1 MNKES
6 QISGPIKAIR
16 VIHIGILGSTLI
28 FGGFI
33 FLLVS
38 RNYVA
43 LDLNDPL
50 TYIPLTATVIL
61 IPLANF
67 LFNNHLRSKN
77 QEGELKSKLL
87 TFQSAHIKRIA
98 LIEALGFISV
108 IISLVTNTLENYII
122 FALTLVYLIAL
133 FPTSTKIAERLE
145 LSQSERLLL
154 EN

>member
-6 QISGPIKAIR
+6 QSSGPIKAIR

-38 RNYVA
+38 RNYGA
-43 LDLNDPL
+43 LNLNDPL

-67 LFNNHLRSKN
+67 LFNKKLRSSI
-77 QEGELKSKLL
+77 QERELKSKLL
-87 TFQSAHIKRIA
+87 TFQSAHITRIA
-98 LIEALGFISV
+98 LIEVLGFISV
-108 IISLVTNTLENYII
+108 IISLVTNTLENYVI
-122 FALTLVYLIAL
+122 FILAIVYLIAL
-133 FPTSTKIAERLE
+133 FPTSTRIAERLE
-145 LSQSERLLL
+145 LSQSERLQL